1 MNPISFYK
9 KYMHDI
15 ATAIDALKA
24 NKVKSFLTMLGIMFG
39 VAAVISMLAIG
50 KGAKKEVLEQIK
62 WVGANNIIITP
73 KIEDKKSK
81 KQDEQEQKKEV
92 KRISLGLNMEDA
104 LAIQQVV
111 PTVERV
117 CPEIIID
124 KVVMQNGKKMNSK
137 ISGITPDYF
146 KVFNMQLAEGDMFDA
161 YQLLHGL
168 PVCIIGADIK
178 TKIFNNK
185 SPVGDMLKC
194 GTVWLKVIAVLEK
207 REISRAPGAGSTTN
221 INDINS
227 NVYIPVKSMLL
238 RFQNRS
244 LITASNF
251 SSAMYG
257 DENNIVMFQS
267 GDGMGS
273 DNYNQLDKIV
283 VQVKE
288 TDQVIPTRDIIQ
300 RILLRKHANVPDFDV
315 TVPELMLKQEKRTRT
330 IFNIVLGVIAGIS
343 LLVGGIGIMNIMLAS
358 VMERIREI
366 GTRQALGATRKNIM
380 VQFLAEAVLISLT
393 GGFIGIIFGVIFSFA
408 ITKITGVLSI
418 ISLPSVLIAFLISV
432 TIGIIFGFMP
442 AKKAA
447 EKDPI
452 ESLRYE

>member
-1 MNPISFYK
+1 MTPLRFYK

-15 ATAIDALKA
+15 TTAVDALKS
-24 NKVKSFLTMLGIMFG
+24 NKMKSFLTMLGIMFG

-73 KIEDKKSK
+73 RIEDKKAKKEDEQDQK
-81 KQDEQEQKKEV
+81 KQV
-92 KRISLGLNMEDA
+92 KRISLGLNLSDA
-104 LAIQQVV
+104 TAIREIV
-111 PTVERV
+111 PTAERV
-117 CPEIIID
+117 CPEITIE
-124 KVVMQNGKKMNSK
+124 KNLMQNGKKMNAK
-137 ISGITPDYF
+137 LSGITPDYF
-146 KVFNMQLAEGDMFDA
+146 EVFNMKLVEGKMFDS
-161 YQLLHGL
+161 YHLQHGI
-168 PVCIIGADIK
+168 PVCIVGADVK

-185 SPVGDMLKC
+185 SPVNDVIKC
-194 GTVWLKVIAVLEK
+194 GTVWLKVIGVLE
-207 REISRAPGAGSTTN
+207 RRDISKAPGATTN
-221 INDINS
+221 INDING
-227 NVYIPVKSMLL
+227 NVYMPIKTMLL

-244 LITASNF
+244 LITAGNF
-251 SSAMYG
+251 QNAIYG
-257 DENNIVMFQS
+257 DENEVVMFES
-267 GDGMGS
+267 GREGATE
-273 DNYNQLDKIV
+273 NYNQLDKIV

-300 RILLRKHANVPDFDV
+300 KMLLRKHSNVPDFDV

-330 IFNIVLGVIAGIS
+330 IFNMVLGVIAGIS

-380 VQFLAEAVLISLT
+380 VQFLAESVLISLS
-393 GGFIGIIFGVIFSFA
+393 GGFLGIIFGVIFSFL

-418 ISLPSVLIAFLISV
+418 ISMVSVLVAFLISV
-432 TIGIIFGFMP
+432 SVGIIFGFMP

-447 EKDPI
+447 EKDPV

>member
-1 MNPISFYK
+1 
-9 KYMHDI
+9 MHDI
-15 ATAIDALKA
+15 STAVDALKA
-24 NKVKSFLTMLGIMFG
+24 NKLKTFLTMLGIMFG

-50 KGAKKEVLEQIK
+50 KGAKREVLEQIK
-62 WVGANNIIITP
+62 WVGANNIVIIP

-81 KQDEQEQKKEV
+81 DETEDDQKKQV
-92 KRISLGLNMEDA
+92 KRISLGLNQGDA
-104 LAIQQVV
+104 QAIKDVV

-117 CPEIIID
+117 CPEITIEKNIL
-124 KVVMQNGKKMNSK
+124 QNGKKMKSK
-137 ISGITPDYF
+137 VSGITPDF
-146 KVFNMQLAEGDMFDA
+146 FEVFNMKLVEGKMFDS

-168 PVCIIGADIK
+168 PVCIVGADVK
-178 TKIFNNK
+178 TKVFNNK
-185 SPVGDMLKC
+185 SPVNEMVKC
-194 GTVWLKVIAVLEK
+194 GTIWLKVVGVLERRDVSK
-207 REISRAPGAGSTTN
+207 APGQTSS

-227 NVYIPVKSMLL
+227 NIYMPLKTMLL

-244 LITASNF
+244 LITAGSFKGAIFGDGNEIIMF
-251 SSAMYG
+251 ESS
-257 DENNIVMFQS
+257 DENQ
-267 GDGMGS
+267 DK
-273 DNYNQLDKIV
+273 NYNQLDKIV

-300 RILLRKHANVPDFDV
+300 KLLMRRHSNVPDFEV

-330 IFNIVLGVIAGIS
+330 IFNMVLGVIAGIS

-380 VQFLAEAVLISLT
+380 AQFLAESVLISLS
-393 GGFIGIIFGVIFSFA
+393 GGFLGIVFGVIFSFI
-408 ITKITGVLSI
+408 ITKITGVLAI
-418 ISLPSVLIAFLISV
+418 ISLVSVLVAFLISV
-432 TIGIIFGFMP
+432 TIGIIFGFVP

-447 EKDPI
+447 EKDPV